1 MGAVCSLHGADVRQ
15 RWNIVIHFGFLM
27 TSCDRNISARMKIC
41 ALSLLGCISAPQ
53 LIFSLKRY
61 CSRIFCEQ
69 KFSMPVRALK
79 TSRMPR
85 KKIYHLL
92 TSIILVY
99 TYPRQHL
106 SLPNQCSCTSPL
118 TSYISTSF
126 YQLSLHTHVNLS
138 VYQINVPTH
147 PPYTQP

>member
-1 MGAVCSLHGADVRQ
+1 MSYLKVAHSAMGAVCSLHSADVRQ

-41 ALSLLGCISAPQ
+41 ALSLLGSISAPQ

-69 KFSMPVRALK
+69 KFSMPARALK

-106 SLPNQCSCTSPL
+106 SLPNQCSCTP
-118 TSYISTSF
+118 TNCPDVRHCPDVMTGYTCTYFIS
-126 YQLSLHTHVNLS
+126 
-138 VYQINVPTH
+138 
-147 PPYTQP
+147 